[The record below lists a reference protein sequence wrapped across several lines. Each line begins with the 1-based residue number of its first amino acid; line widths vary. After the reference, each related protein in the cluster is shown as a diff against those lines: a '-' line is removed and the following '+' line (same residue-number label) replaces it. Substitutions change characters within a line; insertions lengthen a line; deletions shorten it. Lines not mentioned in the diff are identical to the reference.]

1 MKRAILEIAGRDSL
15 AAAFLF
21 MQNEKPEEVLP
32 TFARAPVEFG
42 KENLNYPLKILKEK
56 WGEKVKIR
64 EVQKLTHPRL
74 WSAINGRFI
83 STIINKYGFYT
94 PCFGCHLYFHL
105 LRIPLARKMNIK
117 TIVSGE
123 REEHDKKV
131 KINQIGEALHAYREI
146 LSAVGIEIIYPL
158 RKIKSGKEIEKIIG
172 VEWAPEE
179 KQMQCVF
186 SKNYWISGNPEIPE
200 NLPAFLNEFLIPA
213 GKEIALSI
221 WEGKENFESIIERH
235 LEKK

>member
-21 MQNEKPEEVLP
+21 MQNEKPEEVFP
-32 TFARAPVEFG
+32 TFAQAPVEFG

-64 EVQKLTHPRL
+64 EVQKLTNPRL

-83 STIINKYGFYT
+83 STIIKKYGFYT

-105 LRIPLARKMNIK
+105 LRIPLARKMNIE

-131 KINQIGEALHAYREI
+131 KINQIGEALDAYRKI
-146 LSAVGIEIIYPL
+146 LSAVGIKIIYPL
-158 RKIKSGKEIEKIIG
+158 RKIKSGREIEKIIG

-179 KQMQCVF
+179 KQMKCVF
-186 SKNYWISGNPEIPE
+186 SKNYWISRNPEIPE
-200 NLPAFLNEFLIPA
+200 NLRAFLNEFLIPA